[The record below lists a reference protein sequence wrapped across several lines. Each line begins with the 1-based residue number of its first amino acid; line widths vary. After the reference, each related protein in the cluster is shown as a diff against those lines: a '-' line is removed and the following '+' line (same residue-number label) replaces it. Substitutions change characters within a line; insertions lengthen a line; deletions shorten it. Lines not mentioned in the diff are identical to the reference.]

1 MPILTPQQHLRLRF
15 HGHAIISGDGM
26 IADAAGEM
34 PAPLRSEADWQ
45 EFQAALDAAALVVLG
60 RLGHERHPNPG
71 RRRLVLTRAVS
82 TLTPDPRDP
91 LALLWN
97 PLATSLARVLE
108 LLEIAE
114 GVVAI
119 TGGTG
124 VFDYFI
130 GAYDR
135 FDLSEVHRF
144 VLPGG
149 TPCFGGGHA
158 RVVLA
163 ANGLAPGEGALIDAA
178 SGVTMTPWL
187 RLTRPESP

>member
-1 MPILTPQQHLRLRF
+1 MPILTPQQRLHLRF
-15 HGHAIISGDGM
+15 EGHAIVTADGM

-34 PAPLRSEADWQ
+34 PEALRNEADWQ
-45 EFQAALDAAALVVLG
+45 AFQTALDVATLVVLG

-82 TLTPDPRDP
+82 TLTPDACDP

-97 PLATSLARVLE
+97 PLAIPLSRVLE
-108 LLEIAE
+108 ALEIGE
-114 GVVAI
+114 GAIAI

-124 VFDYFI
+124 VSDHFL

-135 FDLSEVHRF
+135 FALSEVHDH

-149 TPCFGGGHA
+149 IPCFGRGHP
-158 RVVLA
+158 RLVLA
-163 ANGLAPGEGALIDAA
+163 ADGLVPGEAMLIDAA
-178 SGVTMTPWL
+178 AGMTTTPWL
-187 RLTRPESP
+187 RRP

>member
-1 MPILTPQQHLRLRF
+1 MPILTPPQRLRLRF
-15 HGHAIISGDGM
+15 HGHAIVTADGM

-34 PAPLRSEADWQ
+34 PGPLRNEADWRA
-45 EFQAALDAAALVVLG
+45 FQTALDTAALVVLG

-82 TLTPDPRDP
+82 ALTPDARDP

-108 LLEIAE
+108 ALEIAE
-114 GVVAI
+114 GVIAI
-119 TGGTG
+119 TGGTR
-124 VFDYFI
+124 VFDYFL

-135 FDLSEVHRF
+135 FDLSEVHRI

-149 TPCFGGGHA
+149 TPCFGADHP

-163 ANGLAPGEGALIDAA
+163 ANGLVPGESTPIDAA
-178 SGVTMTPWL
+178 AGVTTTPWL
-187 RLTRPESP
+187 RRT